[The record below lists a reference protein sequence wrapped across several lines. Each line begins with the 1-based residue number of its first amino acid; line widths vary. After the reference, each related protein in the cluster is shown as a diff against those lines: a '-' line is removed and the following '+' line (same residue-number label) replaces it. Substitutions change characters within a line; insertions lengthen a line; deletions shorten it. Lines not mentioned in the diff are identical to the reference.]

1 MSDRT
6 DIPKADKTIDARGSF
21 CPGPLLEL
29 IRGVKSVPVGAIV
42 AVFSSDPGSNKDI
55 PLWIEKAS
63 DIIEEYYASFTLDRA
78 AKKHL
83 GMVSAKG
90 GVDIEAVA
98 EEDPAAIA
106 RVHIDPLVGIVAL
119 IWAPETQGKPLPED

>member
-29 IRGVKSVPVGAIV
+29 IRGVKSVPVGAVV

-55 PLWIEKAS
+55 PLWIEKARH
-63 DIIEEYYASFTLDRA
+63 EY
-78 AKKHL
+78 L
-83 GMVSAKG
+83 GAFP
-90 GVDIEAVA
+90 EAGYTRFAVRKA
-98 EEDPAAIA
+98 
-106 RVHIDPLVGIVAL
+106 H
-119 IWAPETQGKPLPED
+119 